1 MFINLRQNKI
11 SLGRERSWQ
20 KPLRFNMIINEH
32 SPDTSRG
39 SMSNKTSTGFCE
51 DLTVFSVFTYQ
62 VLILSSL

>member
-1 MFINLRQNKI
+1 
-11 SLGRERSWQ
+11 
-20 KPLRFNMIINEH
+20 MIINEH

-51 DLTVFSVFTYQ
+51 DLTVFSVFTHQ